1 MRVSRKRRTLALAV
15 EAVEAVEARLVAV
28 AVEVEVVEVR
38 LAAALRRIQ
47 RLLTASPLRLPH
59 SQSQ

>member
-1 MRVSRKRRTLALAV
+1 MEV
-15 EAVEAVEARLVAV
+15 VEAVEARLVAV
-28 AVEVEVVEVR
+28 AVEVVEVEER

>member
-1 MRVSRKRRTLALAV
+1 M

-28 AVEVEVVEVR
+28 AVEVEVR

>member
-1 MRVSRKRRTLALAV
+1 M

-28 AVEVEVVEVR
+28 AVEVEVEVEVR